1 LRPVAQPKKGA
12 GISDERMVK
21 VSASLLPDMADWL
34 VFVAECK
41 GIPAS
46 EAMRRAL
53 HVWLLTHAFPY
64 VYRRPRDETTGA
76 PVGRQPPE

>member
-1 LRPVAQPKKGA
+1 M
-12 GISDERMVK
+12 SDERMVK
-21 VSASLLPDMADWL
+21 VSASRPPDMADWL

-41 GIPAS
+41 GITAS
-46 EAMRRAL
+46 EAMGRAL

-76 PVGRQPPE
+76 PVGWQPPG